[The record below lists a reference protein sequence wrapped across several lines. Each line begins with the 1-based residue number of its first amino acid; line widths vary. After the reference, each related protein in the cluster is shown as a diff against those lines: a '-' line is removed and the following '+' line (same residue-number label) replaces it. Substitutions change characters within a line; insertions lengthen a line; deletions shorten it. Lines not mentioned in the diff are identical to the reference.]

1 MTDKK
6 EQCTMPDSIR
16 VDKNAIDVADQAL
29 DRIALVAAAIPSLG
43 VDCDDSA
50 ARGAAYVLLGAVEEL
65 RSFVRAVDDT
75 IK

>member
-1 MTDKK
+1 
-6 EQCTMPDSIR
+6 MPDSIR
-16 VDKNAIDVADQAL
+16 VDKGAIDVADQAL

-50 ARGAAYVLLGAVEEL
+50 SRGAAYILLGAVEEL

-75 IK
+75 IR

>member
-1 MTDKK
+1 
-6 EQCTMPDSIR
+6 MPDSIR
-16 VDKNAIDVADQAL
+16 VDKGAIDVADQAL

-50 ARGAAYVLLGAVEEL
+50 SRGAAYVLLGAVEEL
-65 RSFVRAVDDT
+65 RAFVRAVDDT

>member
-1 MTDKK
+1 
-6 EQCTMPDSIR
+6 MPDSIR
-16 VDKNAIDVADQAL
+16 VDKGAIDVADQAL

-50 ARGAAYVLLGAVEEL
+50 SRGAAYVLLSAVEEL
-65 RSFVRAVDDT
+65 RAFVRAVDDT